1 MKKSM
6 IFAAA
11 FVAMTAFVGCGNKT
25 AGISEAADST
35 VIDSIEVVDTL
46 EAVVDSVAADSTVTA
61 E

>member
-1 MKKSM
+1 MKKTM

-25 AGISEAADST
+25 AGISETADSA
-35 VIDSIEVVDTL
+35 VIDSIETVDSI
-46 EAVVDSVAADSTVTA
+46 EVVDSVAADSTVTA

>member
-1 MKKSM
+1 MKKTM

-25 AGISEAADST
+25 AGISDAADSAA
-35 VIDSIEVVDTL
+35 IDSVEVVDSI
-46 EAVVDSVAADSTVTA
+46 AVVDSVAADSTITA

>member
-1 MKKSM
+1 M

-25 AGISEAADST
+25 AGISDAADSAAIDSVEVVDSIAVVDSLAADST
-35 VIDSIEVVDTL
+35 I
-46 EAVVDSVAADSTVTA
+46 TA

>member
-1 MKKSM
+1 MKKTM

-25 AGISEAADST
+25 AGISDAADST
-35 VIDSIEVVDTL
+35 KTDSIAVVDSVG
-46 EAVVDSVAADSTVTA
+46 VVDSVAADSTVTA